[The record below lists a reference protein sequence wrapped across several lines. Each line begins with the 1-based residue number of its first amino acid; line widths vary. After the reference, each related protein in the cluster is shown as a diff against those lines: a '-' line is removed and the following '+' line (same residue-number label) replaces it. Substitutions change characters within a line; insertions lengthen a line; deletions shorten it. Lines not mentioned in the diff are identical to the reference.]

1 MALAH
6 EGGVTSGHLADSLG
20 LHLAYVGPTATA
32 YSVRMATKWCATSG
46 TWLGGNANAPLVGG
60 PHTYRD
66 VRNIKKMRIVPSCLR
81 TYVRTYLRLAPTAGV
96 LAQAGKGCG
105 SWLDTSWHIPMMYG
119 AGLGC
124 KPPGDLDQT
133 NVHGPCVP

>member
-1 MALAH
+1 MVCNVGDVA
-6 EGGVTSGHLADSLG
+6 GGKCQRPLG
-20 LHLAYVGPTATA
+20 GRAAYVP
-32 YSVRMATKWCATSG
+32 RR
-46 TWLGGNANAPLVGG
+46 
-60 PHTYRD
+60 TY